1 MSMHDPPHPGEF
13 IREIYMEPFGL
24 SSRKVAR
31 SLNVA
36 ASTFIRL
43 LHCESSVT
51 PEMALRLA
59 HVFGRTPES
68 WLAMQDHYSLWHA
81 KQKVDMRDVKK
92 LELTSV

>member
-1 MSMHDPPHPGEF
+1 MSMHNPPHPGEF
-13 IREIYMEPFGL
+13 IREVYMEPFGL

-31 SLNVA
+31 NLNVA

-43 LHCESSVT
+43 LNGESNVT
-51 PEMALRLA
+51 PEMALRLS

-81 KQKVDMRDVKK
+81 KQKVDLRDVKK
-92 LELTSV
+92 LELAAV